1 MQQVFDR
8 YIDYL
13 TAEKN
18 ASRYTVRNYATDLLG
33 GTTEKGQKGFFQF
46 LRLKNVDTLDQVDRQ
61 VIRDYLGW
69 LMEQGV
75 VRNSI
80 NRRLSAIKSFF
91 KYLVREEI
99 LPSNPAE
106 MIISSKRDQYLP
118 SVLSVEEV
126 VRLLEA
132 PDLSKADGLRDR
144 ALLELLYASGLRVS
158 EVVNLDREQVNFNMN
173 EIQVHR
179 GKGTKDRMVLIGEPA
194 ARALTDYLDYGR
206 PELLGEKS
214 GNALFLGLRG
224 ERLIER
230 MVQKIL
236 EKYSRAAGIG
246 RRIHPHILRH
256 TFATHMLDGGANLRV
271 VQELLGHADL
281 SSTQIYT
288 QVSKSQARKVYL
300 SAHPMAEAYKE
311 DEQVEQQIN

>member
-158 EVVNLDREQVNFNMN
+158 EVVNLDREQVNFIMN
-173 EIQVHR
+173 ELQVHR
-179 GKGTKDRMVLIGEPA
+179 VKGTKDRMVLIGKPA
-194 ARALTDYLDYGR
+194 ARALTDYLGYGR

-230 MVQKIL
+230 TVQKIL

-311 DEQVEQQIN
+311 DEQVE

>member
-132 PDLSKADGLRDR
+132 PDLSKAEGLRDR

-179 GKGTKDRMVLIGEPA
+179 GKGTKDRMVLIGKPA
-194 ARALTDYLDYGR
+194 ARALTDYLGYGR

-288 QVSKSQARKVYL
+288 QVSKNQARKVYL

-311 DEQVEQQIN
+311 DEQVE

>member
-132 PDLSKADGLRDR
+132 PDLSKAEGLRDR
-144 ALLELLYASGLRVS
+144 ALLELLYALS
-158 EVVNLDREQVNFNMN
+158 
-173 EIQVHR
+173 
-179 GKGTKDRMVLIGEPA
+179 LI
-194 ARALTDYLDYGR
+194 
-206 PELLGEKS
+206 
-214 GNALFLGLRG
+214 
-224 ERLIER
+224 
-230 MVQKIL
+230 
-236 EKYSRAAGIG
+236 
-246 RRIHPHILRH
+246 HI
-256 TFATHMLDGGANLRV
+256 
-271 VQELLGHADL
+271 
-281 SSTQIYT
+281 
-288 QVSKSQARKVYL
+288 
-300 SAHPMAEAYKE
+300 
-311 DEQVEQQIN
+311 

>member
-13 TAEKN
+13 TAERN

-118 SVLSVEEV
+118 SILSVEEV

-132 PDLSKADGLRDR
+132 PDLSKAEGLRDR

-158 EVVNLDREQVNFNMN
+158 EVANLDREQVDFATN
-173 EIQVHR
+173 EIQVQ
-179 GKGTKDRMVLIGEPA
+179 GKGSKVRMVLIGKPA
-194 ARALTDYLDYGR
+194 ARALTAYLDYGR
-206 PELLGEKS
+206 PELPGEKS
-214 GNALFLGLRG
+214 GNALFVSRQG
-224 ERLIER
+224 ERLTER

-236 EKYSRAAGIG
+236 EKYTRAAGIG
-246 RRIHPHILRH
+246 RRVHPHILRH
-256 TFATHMLDGGANLRV
+256 TFATHMLDGGADLRV

-300 SAHPMAEAYKE
+300 SAHPLAKPQKE

>member
-8 YIDYL
+8 YINYL
-13 TAEKN
+13 TAERN

-69 LMEQGV
+69 LMEQGI

-80 NRRLSAIKSFF
+80 SRKYSSVRSFF
-91 KYLVREEI
+91 KYLVREELI
-99 LPSNPAE
+99 TTNPAE
-106 MIISSKRDQYLP
+106 TGVSPRRDQRLP

-132 PDLSKADGLRDR
+132 PDLSKAEGLRDR

-158 EVVNLDREQVNFNMN
+158 EVVNLDRGQVDFDTN
-173 EIQVHR
+173 EIRVYR

-194 ARALTDYLDYGR
+194 ARALTAYLTRSR

-214 GNALFLGLRG
+214 SDALFVSRQG
-224 ERLIER
+224 ERLLER
-230 MVQKIL
+230 RIQKIL
-236 EKYSRAAGIG
+236 EKYTHVAGIG
-246 RRIHPHILRH
+246 KRVYPHILRH
-256 TFATHMLDGGANLRV
+256 TFATHMLDGGADLRV

-300 SAHPMAEAYKE
+300 SAHPLAKAQKE
-311 DEQVEQQIN
+311 VEQVEQQIN

>member
-8 YIDYL
+8 YINYL

-18 ASRYTVRNYATDLLG
+18 ASRYTVRNYASDLLG

-118 SVLSVEEV
+118 LVLSVEEV

-132 PDLSKADGLRDR
+132 PDLSKAEGLRDR

-158 EVVNLDREQVNFNMN
+158 EVVGLNLEHINLNMN
-173 EIQVHR
+173 EVRVYH
-179 GKGTKDRMVLIGEPA
+179 GKGAKDRMVLIGEPA
-194 ARALTDYLDYGR
+194 ARALAAYRDYGR

-214 GNALFLGLRG
+214 GDALFVNRQG

-230 MVQKIL
+230 RAQKIL
-236 EKYSRAAGIG
+236 EKYTRVASIG
-246 RRIHPHILRH
+246 RRVHPHILRH
-256 TFATHMLDGGANLRV
+256 TFATHMLDGGADLRV

-300 SAHPMAEAYKE
+300 SAHPLAKTQKEA
-311 DEQVEQQIN
+311 EQVEQQIN

>member
-126 VRLLEA
+126 VRLLET
-132 PDLSKADGLRDR
+132 PDLSKAEGLRDR

-194 ARALTDYLDYGR
+194 ARALTAYLDYGR